1 MVVPTFLTIQPRTPQ
16 FLHSLVFQI
25 TFAGRHFF
33 ETLNTLSS
41 MSKLIPSISGVACF
55 LWVAIWSWW
64 IPNENAS
71 LLEAAN
77 SFSKTAISIVT
88 PDSIISA
95 SEVFSFHK
103 SDDKPVLPESN
114 IQMLRSL
121 AKYLTA
127 NPEQSLTLVGV
138 FLPMPF
144 ERNQS
149 PYPNLGLARAHSIK
163 NILVAEGANPDQIQT
178 AGEEVDTHA
187 KVEDRIMGGVE
198 FVFGKSDETDL
209 DKVDQ
214 NESTNPEKETN
225 EGNSNNS
232 EELNGELSVIF
243 SYDENDF
250 ALARENRQ
258 ALDSLRN
265 LVRKNPSYKL
275 IITGYSAK
283 GEEKNVDNLAE
294 RRSLAV
300 RRYLVD
306 TGVRRRNIIVE
317 SHPGSAKNDEERR
330 VEITVVK

>member
-1 MVVPTFLTIQPRTPQ
+1 
-16 FLHSLVFQI
+16 
-25 TFAGRHFF
+25 
-33 ETLNTLSS
+33 

-71 LLEAAN
+71 LIEAAN
-77 SFSKTAISIVT
+77 SSSKTAISIVT
-88 PDSIISA
+88 PDSVLTAFEI
-95 SEVFSFHK
+95 FSFHK

-114 IQMLRSL
+114 IEMLRSL
-121 AKYLTA
+121 AGYLRA
-127 NPEQSLTLVGV
+127 NPEQSLTLVGEY
-138 FLPMPF
+138 LPMPF

-178 AGEEVDTHA
+178 AGEEVDTHT
-187 KVEDRIMGGVE
+187 KIEDRMLGGVE
-198 FVFGKSDETDL
+198 FIFGKSDEADSVEG
-209 DKVDQ
+209 DE
-214 NESTNPEKETN
+214 NESVASGDLKTEENNDPE
-225 EGNSNNS
+225 
-232 EELNGELSVIF
+232 EEDSELSVTF
-243 SYDENDF
+243 RYDENDF

-258 ALDSLRN
+258 ALDNLRS
-265 LVRKNPSYKL
+265 LVRKNPSYTL
-275 IITGYSAK
+275 IITGFSEK

-317 SHPGSAKNDEERR
+317 SHPGAAKDDAQRR

>member
-1 MVVPTFLTIQPRTPQ
+1 
-16 FLHSLVFQI
+16 
-25 TFAGRHFF
+25 
-33 ETLNTLSS
+33 

-55 LWVAIWSWW
+55 LWVAVWSWW

-71 LLEAAN
+71 QIEAAN

-88 PDSIISA
+88 PDSVFTATEI
-95 SEVFSFHK
+95 FSFHK
-103 SDDKPVLPESN
+103 SDDMPVLPEDN
-114 IQMLRSL
+114 IKMLRSL
-121 AKYLTA
+121 AEYLMT
-127 NPEQSLTLVGV
+127 NPQQSLTLVGEY
-138 FLPMPF
+138 LPMPY

-163 NILVAEGANPDQIQT
+163 NILVAEGANIDQIQT
-178 AGEEVDTHA
+178 AGEEVDTHN
-187 KVEDRIMGGVE
+187 KIEDRILGGVE
-198 FVFGKSDETDL
+198 FIFGKT
-209 DKVDQ
+209 
-214 NESTNPEKETN
+214 NESDIAYIDKKESTATD
-225 EGNSNNS
+225 EGGAEGVETKTDEGES
-232 EELNGELSVIF
+232 ELSVIF
-243 SYDENDF
+243 RYDENDF

-258 ALDSLRN
+258 SLDNLRS

-317 SHPGSAKNDEERR
+317 SHPGAAKDDEQRR